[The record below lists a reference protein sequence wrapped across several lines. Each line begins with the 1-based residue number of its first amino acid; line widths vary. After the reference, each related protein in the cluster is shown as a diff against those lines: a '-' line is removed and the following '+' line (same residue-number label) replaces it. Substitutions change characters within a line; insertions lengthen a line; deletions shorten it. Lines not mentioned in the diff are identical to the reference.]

1 MVKIAKFGDKIMGLV
16 GGTTIE
22 ILKTLEGQAPQI
34 RDCPSEIGTV
44 GNYAK
49 NQLPNFGKLAPTPC
63 RAHWYL
69 NKCTFK
75 VQIM

>member
-1 MVKIAKFGDKIMGLV
+1 MGLV

-44 GNYAK
+44 GNYDSYRWDIW
-49 NQLPNFGKLAPTPC
+49 NYGMWPC
-63 RAHWYL
+63 KA
-69 NKCTFK
+69 
-75 VQIM
+75 VISG